1 MSLLQGILL
10 GLVQGLTEFLPVS
23 SSGHLAI
30 FQRLTGM
37 DSGATSLVFFNAL
50 LHLGTLFAILL
61 VFRSDLAKILNSL
74 VNWKADDEETRVYRR
89 ISGYLIVGS
98 IPVGV
103 AGYFLSGLFEKLFRS
118 ILVVG
123 LMLIVTG
130 VILLIA
136 ERLSRSERVHSNYS
150 TIRLSD
156 SLWVGLAQA
165 LALLPGISRSGITIT
180 AGLARGMDRRT
191 AASFSF
197 LFSVPAIV
205 GASTYSLLKMNFT
218 ESVNIPVIMV
228 GILVA
233 FISGTAA
240 IKMLLYVLE
249 KKRLGLFSFY
259 CFALGTLT
267 LVLNFI

>member
-1 MSLLQGILL
+1 ML

-50 LHLGTLFAILL
+50 LHLGTLFAIIL
-61 VFRSDLAKILNSL
+61 VFRSDLVKIVNSL
-74 VNWKADDEETRVYRR
+74 VDWKADDEETRAYRR
-89 ISGYLIVGS
+89 ISGYLVVGS
-98 IPVGV
+98 IPVAV
-103 AGYFLSGLFEKLFRS
+103 VGYFLSGLFEELFRS
-118 ILVVG
+118 ILLIG

-130 VILLIA
+130 AILLIA
-136 ERLSRSERVHSNYS
+136 ERLSLSERVHSNYS

-156 SLWVGLAQA
+156 SIWVGLAQA

-197 LFSVPAIV
+197 LFSVPAII
-205 GASTYSLLKMNFT
+205 GASTYSLFKIDAAQ
-218 ESVNIPVIMV
+218 SVNVLVIIV
-228 GILVA
+228 GIIVA
-233 FISGTAA
+233 FISGIAA

-249 KKRLGLFSFY
+249 KRRLSLFSFY
-259 CFALGTLT
+259 CFTLGTFT